1 MVMPLT
7 NALQLTSGQ
16 ESKDVSF
23 SLTCNSSGGP
33 VSSVIWTRDGSI
45 SDNTGPLVLTD
56 ASTASYTNVLEVN
69 SRAPGTYTCQIRG
82 PSHQVLSSMDFTVQS
97 KINNDEVEGNVS
109 SCWHCTYLSSSIS
122 TGITITIMTL
132 DVYITHFPGVYI
144 SHNGVFIEHDTSI
157 LITDIGTSSPHQLVC
172 TTDRTPCC
180 TTSGAGNWFYPDGGL
195 VMHTSISQEFGRD
208 RSDTVSY
215 THLTLPT
222 IYSV

>member
-1 MVMPLT
+1 MRLHRRRSVTGPTGLYHCVIPDGSGVNQTLFVGIYTSIENSELKLWSGTADPLTILTSIVVCTHAVAMVMPLT

-97 KINNDEVEGNVS
+97 K
-109 SCWHCTYLSSSIS
+109 
-122 TGITITIMTL
+122 
-132 DVYITHFPGVYI
+132 
-144 SHNGVFIEHDTSI
+144 
-157 LITDIGTSSPHQLVC
+157 Q
-172 TTDRTPCC
+172 R
-180 TTSGAGNWFYPDGGL
+180 
-195 VMHTSISQEFGRD
+195 
-208 RSDTVSY
+208 
-215 THLTLPT
+215 
-222 IYSV
+222 